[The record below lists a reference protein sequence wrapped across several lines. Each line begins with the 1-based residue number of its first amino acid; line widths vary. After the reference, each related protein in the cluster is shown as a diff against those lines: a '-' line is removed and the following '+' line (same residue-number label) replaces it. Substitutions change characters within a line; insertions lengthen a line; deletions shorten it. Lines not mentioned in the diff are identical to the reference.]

1 MTSAQNVTGTR
12 SILST
17 LEEVRTQVAAVA
29 SVAQRTLAIYTQ
41 DLEPQLYDHD
51 PFLDAVKRL
60 VLARSYARVRVLI
73 ADPMR
78 AIRDGNR
85 FVAMARRLTSYI
97 DMRNVAK
104 ELRNNPAAFIIA
116 DDRAL
121 VYRLQASRWDGIA
134 ELNDPPIAR
143 KYLAYFDEVWHAS
156 ESDLE
161 YRAQL
166 RG

>member
-17 LEEVRTQVAAVA
+17 LEEVRVQVAAVA
-29 SVAQRTLAIYTQ
+29 GLSQRTLAIYTQ

-116 DDRAL
+116 DDKAL